1 MADDVAMGLGTLRG
15 VLFDLGLAER
25 LTPVQRYA
33 YRIIALSGEWDIP
46 WSRRVSLKRELG
58 TRLLSDAKARGKPVA
73 TLVDRVLH
81 TDDPEFTAKIVVDAL
96 DSMAVTSSTERDKEA
111 LKAEIERLKA
121 RVAELEEER
130 RGS

>member
-46 WSRRVSLKRELG
+46 WCRRVSLRRELG

-73 TLVDRVLH
+73 TLVDRVL
-81 TDDPEFTAKIVVDAL
+81 TPTIQ
-96 DSMAVTSSTERDKEA
+96 SS
-111 LKAEIERLKA
+111 
-121 RVAELEEER
+121 R
-130 RGS
+130 RRS